1 MNLTKEQALAQIEN
15 LKKFVED
22 LDKPKLPELINGHW
36 YTPTESDSYRDS
48 VYVYVSIIDTLVN
61 LEGGVWEEGHGFN
74 DEKGIF
80 GWEDVTRNYKI
91 VRRLGVE

>member
-36 YTPTESDSYRDS
+36 YSPTKSMGYSDS
-48 VYVYVSIIDTLVN
+48 VYVYVYIINTLVN
-61 LEGGVWEEGHGFN
+61 LEGGIWENGCGFKETYDN
-74 DEKGIF
+74 
-80 GWEDVTRNYKI
+80 GWVDVTSEYTI
-91 VRRLGVE
+91 VPRGF